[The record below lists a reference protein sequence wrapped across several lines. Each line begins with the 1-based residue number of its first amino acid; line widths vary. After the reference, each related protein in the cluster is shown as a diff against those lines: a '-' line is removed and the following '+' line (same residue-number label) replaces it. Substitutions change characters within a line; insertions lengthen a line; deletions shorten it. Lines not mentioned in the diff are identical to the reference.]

1 MTRKLALLLVVF
13 SMLPAAAQRRR
24 AVRSGPPP
32 SAQCAIVTGTAAV
45 TITRDEGRTLTPSAQ
60 TLRPIA
66 YTYGLTPLIHET
78 NTEPNTVM
86 AWHGDDLLISTDA
99 GCSWRVEATIP
110 GWDFPPRLVAAR
122 GGRVYAWSDNRRFL
136 IRWDSRGPV
145 QLKQPADFVGL
156 AVDPTNGDRVR
167 AGSSEGMIWESRDAG
182 ETWTQIGIL
191 ENQLPYR
198 FAFDPKDLE
207 HIVAGTV
214 SNGAFVSRNGGRT
227 WTRSPSFGAG
237 TANVF
242 EVLISPVSSSRVWA
256 MGINLLEA
264 DANAPSHGRHIYVS
278 SDGGTTYT
286 PVIDER
292 EGVKLVNG
300 PIMAA
305 HPTNADV
312 LYFVFGTHT
321 FGYGTDLFRFDRST
335 GALTVAHNS
344 HDDINAIAFSP
355 TDPSVMYLGL
365 EAED

>member
-13 SMLPAAAQRRR
+13 AALPLPAARRR
-24 AVRSGPPP
+24 AVRSGPPE
-32 SAQCAIVTGTAAV
+32 SAQCPIITGTAAV

-60 TLRPIA
+60 TLRPVA
-66 YTYGLTPLIHET
+66 YTYGLTPLLD
-78 NTEPNTVM
+78 EPDTLM

-136 IRWDSRGPV
+136 IRWDSRGAV
-145 QLKQPADFVGL
+145 QLKQPSDFIGL
-156 AVDPTNGDRVR
+156 AVDPANGDRLR
-167 AGSSEGMIWESRDAG
+167 AGSNEGMIWESRDAG
-182 ETWTQIGIL
+182 ETWTQIGHL

-207 HIVAGTV
+207 HIVAGTA

-227 WTRSPSFGAG
+227 WTRATGFGSGA
-237 TANVF
+237 ANVF
-242 EVLISPVSSSRVWA
+242 EVLFSPVNSSRVWA
-256 MGINLLEA
+256 MGINLAEA

-278 SDGGTTYT
+278 NDGGSTYT
-286 PVIDER
+286 PVLDER

-305 HPTNADV
+305 HPTNVDV

-321 FGYGTDLFRFDRST
+321 FGYGTDLFRFDLST
-335 GALTVAHNS
+335 GVLTVAHNS

-355 TDPSVMYLGL
+355 SDPSVMYLGL
-365 EAED
+365 EAGD